1 MKTLLSVALVLCVAA
16 AAWGQA
22 QPITKEDLRDMET
35 RMKEY
40 IDVRVSELRSDLK
53 SDIKSLNAKVDELD
67 KRLSSQI
74 DSVKWLLGIAVL
86 FILAVLAMP
95 QAMGYARERREAKQM
110 AEIISRI
117 ERIEKRLEIV

>member
-1 MKTLLSVALVLCVAA
+1 MKILLSVALSLCVAA
-16 AAWGQA
+16 VAWGQA
-22 QPITKEDLRDMET
+22 QPITKEDLRDMEM

-40 IDVRVSELRSDLK
+40 MDVRISSLDAKVDERIS
-53 SDIKSLNAKVDELD
+53 SLNTKIDELD